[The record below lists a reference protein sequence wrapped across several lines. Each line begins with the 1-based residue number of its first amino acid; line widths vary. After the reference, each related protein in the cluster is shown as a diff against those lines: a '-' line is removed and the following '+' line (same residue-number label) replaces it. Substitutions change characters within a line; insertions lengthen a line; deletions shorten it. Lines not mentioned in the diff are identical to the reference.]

1 MGNADNTYDQLIT
14 AVKEISL
21 LGTSASV
28 LHWDQETYMPP
39 KGTETRGN
47 QVSLLARLAHEQ
59 FTHKKIG
66 EMPPTA
72 EKPDLGR
79 APATAAAATARE
91 LRRSY
96 ARATKTPAPL
106 VAEISKTA
114 VMGHHAWI

>member
-59 FTHKKIG
+59 FTHKKTG
-66 EMPPTA
+66 ES
-72 EKPDLGR
+72 
-79 APATAAAATARE
+79 PATVEQSDPVPDPASHPAANPPE
-91 LRRSY
+91 LPPPY
-96 ARATKTPAPL
+96 HPPPKTPPPPL
-106 VAEISKTA
+106 AEISKTA